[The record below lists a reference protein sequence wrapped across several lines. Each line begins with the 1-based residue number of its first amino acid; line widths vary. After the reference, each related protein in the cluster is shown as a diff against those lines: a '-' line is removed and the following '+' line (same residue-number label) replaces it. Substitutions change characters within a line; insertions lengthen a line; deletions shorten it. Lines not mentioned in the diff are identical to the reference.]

1 MEVGI
6 VGLDTLQ
13 VAVTYWEDAVLKM
26 GYLDDNP
33 LPAITVSSQKYIIL
47 PARITFSIN
56 LAFLYFVYTFS
67 LNSGEVR
74 NFLVLLMVHNHT
86 SSPFYQPME
95 MK

>member
-56 LAFLYFVYTFS
+56 LAFLYLV
-67 LNSGEVR
+67 SGSKLEGDWGEI
-74 NFLVLLMVHNHT
+74 LALM
-86 SSPFYQPME
+86 E
-95 MK
+95 